1 MGLCRRGARRSLEKW
16 EKRPPRVEKNFGA
29 LRAPIRARRRAT
41 GRESSRLE
49 ARHLGAPRRG
59 DPTRLPGNPT
69 RLPGL
74 SPLLRIAFRRA
85 RTASAPPRDRTASA
99 TRAAFARGSRATP
112 ATTSP
117 RRFSPATPA
126 ATANVRSRTTR
137 TSKEARAVDRPP
149 SAPTSVSISSGTYP
163 TPVASF
169 ARRRLR
175 EIRPPFAAAQNDPA
189 NATEETSSRRLRT
202 ERRPRNLPPNV
213 SERVLRK
220 RTRRRNRRRKRRRRV
235 LVLVESA
242 SSTSPPPPPP
252 PPTRAEATSRGA
264 SAITV
269 DSRTTFSRRNGADS
283 ARDENLP
290 PRSPSPARASS
301 RRARLSATSSYPP
314 ASGSA
319 GYPRRL
325 RSSSTYASA
334 YPSRPSLSSPSLSS
348 PTIPTPPPRPL
359 LLSLLRSHS
368 L

>member
-1 MGLCRRGARRSLEKW
+1 M
-16 EKRPPRVEKNFGA
+16 
-29 LRAPIRARRRAT
+29 
-41 GRESSRLE
+41 
-49 ARHLGAPRRG
+49 
-59 DPTRLPGNPT
+59 
-69 RLPGL
+69 
-74 SPLLRIAFRRA
+74 
-85 RTASAPPRDRTASA
+85 
-99 TRAAFARGSRATP
+99 
-112 ATTSP
+112 
-117 RRFSPATPA
+117 
-126 ATANVRSRTTR
+126 
-137 TSKEARAVDRPP
+137 DRPP

-169 ARRRLR
+169 AAPARR

-235 LVLVESA
+235 LVLVEESA

-301 RRARLSATSSYPP
+301 RSRVS
-314 ASGSA
+314 
-319 GYPRRL
+319 PRRL
-325 RSSSTYASA
+325 RT
-334 YPSRPSLSSPSLSS
+334 RPRRGPRGILVAFARPRRTRPRTRRVRLFRRRLFRRRRSLH
-348 PTIPTPPPRPL
+348 PPRPL
-359 LLSLLRSHS
+359 PSLPSSFPFALGSPRSRSRAPSTRVRIPATPPRASRRVIPRRRVKTRGDPERRRGRARPPLSVRSRVARVPRFSLLFKRALRRSNAAAS
-368 L
+368 SS